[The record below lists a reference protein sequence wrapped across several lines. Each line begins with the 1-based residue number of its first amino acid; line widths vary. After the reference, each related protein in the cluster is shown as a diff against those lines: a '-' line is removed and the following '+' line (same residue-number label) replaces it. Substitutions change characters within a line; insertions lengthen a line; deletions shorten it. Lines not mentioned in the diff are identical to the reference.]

1 MFIFFSYNYS
11 IQNESRKI
19 GYLNIFIICHHC
31 IKKFLRQSCNIDIIN
46 KNKNFQDHSL
56 WNFYVTFHFKTNLSI
71 YIVILN

>member
-46 KNKNFQDHSL
+46 NKNKNF
-56 WNFYVTFHFKTNLSI
+56 
-71 YIVILN
+71 